1 MHVIQLYAL
10 LRLLGS
16 VIETKTEK
24 LLGNT
29 KVGYLLLLFKI
40 HNEYNSQISVCY
52 QLLKDF
58 NLSKFL
64 LSKLKIKNKIK
75 MYLKKTTYFV
85 YCEQKND

>member
-40 HNEYNSQISVCY
+40 HNE
-52 QLLKDF
+52 
-58 NLSKFL
+58 
-64 LSKLKIKNKIK
+64 
-75 MYLKKTTYFV
+75 
-85 YCEQKND
+85 